1 VLPEDGKL
9 VPKHVGDTRLIS
21 TYLILC
27 MWWVQSIEDIALA
40 PLLHTSRLSVL
51 YFKTQSMS
59 GYVAWNEGM
68 IGG

>member
-1 VLPEDGKL
+1 
-9 VPKHVGDTRLIS
+9 
-21 TYLILC
+21 